1 METYPLG
8 GQIAQSG
15 QGSNPLVRGVKDAE
29 VLKVVATVTDE
40 QFAARALVRDWAR
53 NATSGPGGTAAI
65 RDVEQGKT
73 DAWRPVFSRLAE
85 LGIFGVAIPEESGGA
100 GGSIEDLCA
109 MVEEAAKALV
119 PGPVATTAL
128 ATLVVSDPDLLGAL
142 ASGER
147 FAGLALE
154 GEIEFDGATSKA
166 SGTLPFAL
174 GVAEGAVLLAPADGK
189 WLLID
194 TGGAGVQIEP
204 LAASDFSRPLA
215 RVVLN
220 SATATVVSDTRAR
233 VEELAA
239 TVLAAEAAGI
249 TRWSL
254 ETAVDYA
261 KVREQFGKPIGSFQ
275 AIKHICA
282 EMLCRAEQAEVAAAD
297 AARAAAEGDESQFS
311 IAAALAA
318 STGIAAVKA
327 NVKDCIQVLGG
338 IGCTWEHDAH
348 LYLRRAHAI
357 GRFLGGAETWL
368 RRITALTQAGVRRRL
383 EIDLTEVEDRRAEI
397 AAAVAQIA
405 ELPEEKRQAALAEA
419 GLQAPHWPAPY
430 GRGAGP
436 AEQLLIDQELTAA
449 GVARPD
455 LVIGWWAAP
464 TILEHGTPEQVE
476 RFVPGTTRGEFLWC
490 QLFSEP
496 GAGSDLAS
504 LRTKAVRTEGGW
516 NLTGQ
521 KVWTSAAHK
530 AKWGVCLARTD
541 PDAPKHKGI
550 TYFLVEMSSPG
561 IEIRPLREITGD
573 SLFNE
578 VFLDNVFVPDELVVG
593 EVNDGWRLARTT
605 LANERVAM
613 ANGTALGNPMEE
625 LLELLAELD
634 LDAAQQ
640 DRLGR
645 LIVTAQT
652 GALLDQRIAQL
663 AVGGQ
668 DPGAQSSVRK
678 LIGVRYR
685 QALAEFT
692 MDVSEGG
699 GLVDRRADGDRAVF
713 DFLNTR
719 CLTIAGG
726 TEQILLTVAA
736 ERLLGLPR

>member
-1 METYPLG
+1 
-8 GQIAQSG
+8 
-15 QGSNPLVRGVKDAE
+15 
-29 VLKVVATVTDE
+29 VVATVTDE
-40 QFAARALVRDWAR
+40 QFAARELVRDWAR
-53 NATSGPGGTAAI
+53 KGGTAAI
-65 RDVEQGKT
+65 REIERGNL
-73 DAWRPVFSRLAE
+73 DAWRPVFASLAE
-85 LGIFGVAIPEESGGA
+85 LGLFGVAVAEDCGGA

-109 MVEEAAKALV
+109 IVEEAAKALV
-119 PGPVATTAL
+119 AGPVATTAL
-128 ATLVVSDPDLLGAL
+128 ATLIVSEPELLGAL

-147 FAGLALE
+147 FAGVALE
-154 GEIEFDGATSKA
+154 GPEVSVQFDGETSRAT
-166 SGTLPFAL
+166 GTLPWVL
-174 GVAEGAVLLAPADGK
+174 GAAEGGVLILPAGGK
-189 WLLID
+189 TLLVD
-194 TGGAGVQIEP
+194 TGDDGVRIEP
-204 LAASDFSRPLA
+204 LQATDFSRPLA
-215 RVVLN
+215 KVVLT
-220 SATATVVSDTRAR
+220 SAPATVIAQSARR
-233 VEELAA
+233 VEELSA
-239 TVLAAEAAGI
+239 TVLAAEAAGV

-254 ETAVDYA
+254 DTAVAYA

-275 AIKHICA
+275 AVKHLCA

-297 AARAAAEGDESQFS
+297 AARAAADPDADQFS

-318 STGIAAVKA
+318 STGIAAAKA

-348 LYLRRAHAI
+348 LYLRRAHSI
-357 GRFLGGAETWL
+357 GRFLGGAERWL
-368 RRITALTQAGVRRRL
+368 RRITALTHAGVRRRL
-383 EIDLTEVEDRRAEI
+383 GIDLSGVEELRPEI
-397 AAAVAQIA
+397 AAAVAEVA
-405 ELPEEKRQAALAEA
+405 ALPQEKRQAPLAEA
-419 GLQAPHWPAPY
+419 GLLAPHWPAPY
-430 GRGAGP
+430 GRGASP
-436 AEQLLIDQELTAA
+436 AEQLLIDQEMSAA
-449 GVARPD
+449 GVVRPD

-476 RFVPGTTRGEFLWC
+476 RFVPATLRGEFLWC

-504 LRTKAVRTEGGW
+504 LRTKAVRGDGGW
-516 NLTGQ
+516 LLTGQ

-530 AKWGVCLARTD
+530 ARWGVCLARTD

-550 TYFLVEMSSPG
+550 TYFLVDMKSPG

-573 SLFNE
+573 ALFNE
-578 VFLDNVFVPDELVVG
+578 VFLDNVFVPDEMVVG
-593 EVNDGWRLARTT
+593 TVNDGWRLARTT
-605 LANERVAM
+605 LANERIAM
-613 ANGTALGNPMEE
+613 ASGTALGNPMEE
-625 LLELLAELD
+625 LLNLLAKTD
-634 LDAAQQ
+634 LDVAQQ

-652 GALLDQRIAQL
+652 GALLDQRIVQL

-685 QALAEFT
+685 QALAEYT

-699 GLVDRRADGDRAVF
+699 GLVQSRAVF

-726 TEQILLTVAA
+726 TEQILRTVAA

>member
-1 METYPLG
+1 
-8 GQIAQSG
+8 
-15 QGSNPLVRGVKDAE
+15 
-29 VLKVVATVTDE
+29 VVAIVTDE
-40 QFAARALVRDWAR
+40 QFAARELVRDWAR
-53 NATSGPGGTAAI
+53 NSASGQGGTTAI
-65 RDVEQGKT
+65 RLMEQGDA
-73 DAWRPVFSRLAE
+73 DAWRPVFAGLAE
-85 LGIFGVAIPEESGGA
+85 LGLFGVAVADDRGGA

-128 ATLVVSDPDLLGAL
+128 ASLVVDDPELLAAL
-142 ASGER
+142 ADGER
-147 FAGLALE
+147 FAGLAME
-154 GEIEFDGATSKA
+154 GRVKFDTATSRA
-166 SGTLPFAL
+166 SGSI
-174 GVAEGAVLLAPADGK
+174 GWVVGAADGGVLLLPTDGN
-189 WLLID
+189 WLLVD
-194 TGGAGVQIEP
+194 TASEGVQVEP
-204 LAASDFSRPLA
+204 LRATDFSRPLA
-215 RVVLN
+215 RVVLK
-220 SATATVVSDTRAR
+220 SAPATVIGQSGQRMRD
-233 VEELAA
+233 LAA
-239 TVLAAEAAGI
+239 TVLAAEAAGV

-254 ETAVDYA
+254 QTAVAYA

-275 AIKHICA
+275 AIKHLCA
-282 EMLCRAEQAEVAAAD
+282 EMLCRAEQAEVAASD
-297 AARAAAEGDESQFS
+297 AARAAGTAGDAEDDRQFS

-318 STGIAAVKA
+318 SVGIAAAKA

-348 LYLRRAHAI
+348 LYLRRAHGI
-357 GRFLGGAETWL
+357 GRFLGGAEHWL
-368 RRITALTQAGVRRRL
+368 RRITVLTQEGVRRRL
-383 EIDLTEVEDRRAEI
+383 GIDLSEVESQRSQI
-397 AAAVAQIA
+397 AAAVAEVA
-405 ELPEEKRQAALAEA
+405 ALPGEKRQAALAEA
-419 GLQAPHWPAPY
+419 GLQAPHWPVPY
-430 GRGAGP
+430 GRAASP
-436 AEQLLIDQELTAA
+436 AEQLLIDQELAAA
-449 GVARPD
+449 GVVRPD

-464 TILEHGTPEQVE
+464 TILEHGTPEQVQ
-476 RFVPGTTRGEFLWC
+476 RFVPATTRGEFLWC

-504 LRTKAVRTEGGW
+504 LRTKAVRSQDPAGGW
-516 NLTGQ
+516 LLTGQ

-530 AKWGVCLARTD
+530 ARWGVCLARTD

-550 TYFLVEMSSPG
+550 TYFLVDMTSPG

-578 VFLDNVFVPDELVVG
+578 VFLDNVFVPDEMVVG
-593 EVNDGWRLARTT
+593 TVNDGWRLARTT
-605 LANERVAM
+605 LANERIAM
-613 ANGTALGNPMEE
+613 ASGTALGNPMEE
-625 LLELLAELD
+625 LLKVLSEID
-634 LDAAQQ
+634 LDVAQQ

-645 LIVTAQT
+645 LIVLAQT

-663 AVGGQ
+663 AVGGR

-685 QALAEFT
+685 QALAEFM

-699 GLVDRRADGDRAVF
+699 GLVDSRAVF

>member
-1 METYPLG
+1 
-8 GQIAQSG
+8 
-15 QGSNPLVRGVKDAE
+15 
-29 VLKVVATVTDE
+29 VVATVTDE
-40 QFAARALVRDWAR
+40 QFAARELVRDWAR
-53 NATSGPGGTAAI
+53 NSPSGPGGTAAI
-65 RDVEQGKT
+65 RDIERGNA
-73 DAWRPVFSRLAE
+73 DAWRPVFSSLAE
-85 LGIFGVAIPEESGGA
+85 LGLFGVAVPEACGGA

-128 ATLVVSDPDLLGAL
+128 ATLLVSDPELLAAL

-147 FAGLALE
+147 FAGVALTGDVEFDRETSRASGAVGLAL
-154 GEIEFDGATSKA
+154 GAA
-166 SGTLPFAL
+166 DRG
-174 GVAEGAVLLAPADGK
+174 VLLLPADGK
-189 WLLID
+189 WLLVD
-194 TGGAGVQIEP
+194 ALGDGVLVEP
-204 LAASDFSRPLA
+204 LRATDFSRPLA
-215 RVVLN
+215 RVVLT
-220 SATATVVSDTRAR
+220 SAPASPVGLSRER
-233 VEELAA
+233 VENLTA
-239 TVLAAEAAGI
+239 TVLAAEAAGV

-254 ETAVDYA
+254 DTAVAYA

-275 AIKHICA
+275 AVKHLCA

-297 AARAAAEGDESQFS
+297 AARAAGDSDSRQFA

-318 STGIAAVKA
+318 SVGIAAAKA

-348 LYLRRAHAI
+348 LYLRRAHSI
-357 GRFLGGAETWL
+357 GRFLGGPERWL
-368 RRITALTQAGVRRRL
+368 RRITALTQDGVRRRL
-383 EIDLTEVEDRRAEI
+383 SLDLSDLDEVRGMRPEI
-397 AAAVAQIA
+397 AAAVAEVA
-405 ELPEEKRQAALAEA
+405 ALPEEKRQVALAEA
-419 GLQAPHWPAPY
+419 GLLAPHWPAPH
-430 GRGAGP
+430 GRGASP
-436 AEQLLIDQELTAA
+436 AEQLLIDQEMSAA
-449 GVARPD
+449 GVVRPD

-464 TILEHGTPEQVE
+464 TILEHGTPEQVQ
-476 RFVPGTTRGEFLWC
+476 RFVPATMRGEFLWC

-496 GAGSDLAS
+496 GAGSDLAA
-504 LRTKAVRTEGGW
+504 LRTKAVRAPAAEGGW
-516 NLTGQ
+516 LLTGQ

-530 AKWGVCLARTD
+530 ARWGVCLARTD

-550 TYFLVEMSSPG
+550 TYFLVDMKSPG

-578 VFLDNVFVPDELVVG
+578 VFLDNVFVPDEMVVG
-593 EVNDGWRLARTT
+593 TVNDGWRLARTT
-605 LANERVAM
+605 LANERIAM
-613 ANGTALGNPMEE
+613 ATGTALGNPMEE
-625 LLELLAELD
+625 LLKVLAQTD
-634 LDAAQQ
+634 LDVAQQ

-685 QALAEFT
+685 QALAEYM

-699 GLVDRRADGDRAVF
+699 GLVQNRAVF

>member
-1 METYPLG
+1 
-8 GQIAQSG
+8 
-15 QGSNPLVRGVKDAE
+15 
-29 VLKVVATVTDE
+29 VVATVTDE
-40 QFAARALVRDWAR
+40 QFAARELVRDWAR
-53 NATSGPGGTAAI
+53 NSASGPGGTAAI
-65 RDVEQGKT
+65 RDVEQGNA
-73 DAWRPVFSRLAE
+73 DAWRPVFSSLAE
-85 LGIFGVAIPEESGGA
+85 LGLFGVAVAEDCGGA

-128 ATLVVSDPDLLGAL
+128 ATLVVDDPELLAAL

-147 FAGLALE
+147 FAGVALDANVQ
-154 GEIEFDGATSKA
+154 FDTETSRA
-166 SGTLPFAL
+166 SGTVGWVL
-174 GVAEGAVLLAPADGK
+174 GAADGGVLLLPADGK
-189 WLLID
+189 WLLVD
-194 TGGAGVQIEP
+194 SKSDGVLVEP
-204 LAASDFSRPLA
+204 LRATDFSRPLA
-215 RVVLN
+215 RVELT
-220 SATATVVSDTRAR
+220 SAPATPVAESGRASRER
-233 VEELAA
+233 VENLTA
-239 TVLAAEAAGI
+239 TVLAAEAAGV
-249 TRWSL
+249 TRWAL
-254 ETAVDYA
+254 ETAVAYA

-275 AIKHICA
+275 AIKHLCA

-297 AARAAAEGDESQFS
+297 AARAAADSDDQQLAIATALAAGVG
-311 IAAALAA
+311 IAAA
-318 STGIAAVKA
+318 KA

-348 LYLRRAHAI
+348 LYLRRAHSI
-357 GRFLGGAETWL
+357 GRFLGGAERWL
-368 RRITALTQAGVRRRL
+368 RRITALTQAGERRRL
-383 EIDLTEVEDRRAEI
+383 GIDLTGVEGLRPEI
-397 AAAVAQIA
+397 AAAVADVA
-405 ELPEEKRQAALAEA
+405 ALPEAQRQAALAEA
-419 GLQAPHWPAPY
+419 GLLAPHWPAPY
-430 GRGAGP
+430 GRGASP
-436 AEQLLIDQELTAA
+436 AEQLLIDQEMSAA
-449 GVARPD
+449 GVVRPD

-464 TILEHGTPEQVE
+464 TILEHGTPEQVQ
-476 RFVPGTTRGEFLWC
+476 RFVPATMRGEFLWC

-504 LRTKAVRTEGGW
+504 LRTKAVRGDGGW
-516 NLTGQ
+516 LLTGQ

-530 AKWGVCLARTD
+530 ARWGVCLARTD

-550 TYFLVEMSSPG
+550 TYFLVDMTSPG

-573 SLFNE
+573 SLFSE
-578 VFLDNVFVPDELVVG
+578 VFLDNVFVPDEMVVSG
-593 EVNDGWRLARTT
+593 VNDGWRLARTT
-605 LANERVAM
+605 LANERIAM
-613 ANGTALGNPMEE
+613 ATGTALGNPMEE
-625 LLELLAELD
+625 LLKVLAEID
-634 LDAAQQ
+634 LDVAQQ

-685 QALAEFT
+685 QALAEYM
-692 MDVSEGG
+692 MDVTEGG
-699 GLVDRRADGDRAVF
+699 GLVENRAVH

>member
-1 METYPLG
+1 
-8 GQIAQSG
+8 
-15 QGSNPLVRGVKDAE
+15 
-29 VLKVVATVTDE
+29 VVAIVTDE
-40 QFAARALVRDWAR
+40 QFAARELVRAWAR
-53 NATSGPGGTAAI
+53 TSDSSEATRNVERGNA
-65 RDVEQGKT
+65 
-73 DAWRPVFSRLAE
+73 DAWRPVYARLAD
-85 LGIFGVAIPEESGGA
+85 LGLFGVAVPEDRGGA

-128 ATLVVSDPDLLGAL
+128 ATVVISEVISDPELLAAL
-142 ASGER
+142 ASGQR
-147 FAGLALE
+147 FAGTAID
-154 GEIEFDGATSKA
+154 GDVQFDAAASRA
-166 SGTLPFAL
+166 SGTVSWVL
-174 GVAEGAVLLAPADGK
+174 GAADGGVLLLPSGEN
-189 WLLID
+189 WLLVD
-194 TGGAGVQIEP
+194 TGSDGVQVEP
-204 LAASDFSRPLA
+204 LRATDFSRPLA
-215 RVVLN
+215 RVVLT
-220 SATATVVSDTRAR
+220 SAPATVVSVSRER
-233 VEELAA
+233 VENLAA
-239 TVLAAEAAGI
+239 AVLAAEAAGV
-249 TRWSL
+249 TRWAL
-254 ETAVDYA
+254 DTGVAYA

-275 AIKHICA
+275 AVKHLCA

-297 AARAAAEGDESQFS
+297 AARAAGDSSDSGARQFA

-318 STGIAAVKA
+318 SVGIAAAKA

-348 LYLRRAHAI
+348 LYLRRAHSI
-357 GRFLGGAETWL
+357 GRFLGGAERWL
-368 RRITALTQAGVRRRL
+368 RRITELTQDGVRRRL
-383 EIDLTEVEDRRAEI
+383 GIDLTGIESMRPQI
-397 AAAVAQIA
+397 ASAVAEVA
-405 ELPEEKRQAALAEA
+405 ALPEEKRQVALAEA

-430 GRGAGP
+430 GRGASP
-436 AEQLLIDQELTAA
+436 AEQLLIDQEMAAA
-449 GVARPD
+449 GVVRPD
-455 LVIGWWAAP
+455 LVVGWWAAP
-464 TILEHGTPEQVE
+464 TILEHGTPEQIE
-476 RFVPGTTRGEFLWC
+476 RFVPATMRGEFLWC

-504 LRTKAVRTEGGW
+504 LRTKAVRSQDPDGGW
-516 NLTGQ
+516 LLTGQ
-521 KVWTSAAHK
+521 KVWTSAAQK
-530 AKWGVCLARTD
+530 ARWGVCLARTD

-550 TYFLVEMSSPG
+550 TYFLMDMKSPG
-561 IEIRPLREITGD
+561 IEVRPLREITGD

-578 VFLDNVFVPDELVVG
+578 VFLENVFVPDEMVVG
-593 EVNDGWRLARTT
+593 TVNDGWRLARTT

-613 ANGTALGNPMEE
+613 ATGTALGNPMEE
-625 LLELLAELD
+625 LLKVLAEID
-634 LDAAQQ
+634 LDVAQQ

-645 LIVTAQT
+645 LIATAQT

-685 QALAEFT
+685 QALAEYM

-699 GLVDRRADGDRAVF
+699 GLVHNRAVY

>member
-1 METYPLG
+1 M
-8 GQIAQSG
+8 
-15 QGSNPLVRGVKDAE
+15 
-29 VLKVVATVTDE
+29 VATVTDE
-40 QFAARALVRDWAR
+40 QFAARELVRDWAR
-53 NATSGPGGTAAI
+53 NATSGPGGTVAI
-65 RDVEQGKT
+65 REVEQGNP
-73 DAWRPVFSRLAE
+73 DAWRAVFARLAD
-85 LGIFGVAIPEESGGA
+85 LGLFGVAVSEDAGGA

-119 PGPVATTAL
+119 PGPIATTAL
-128 ATLVVSDPDLLGAL
+128 ATLVVTDLEVLSAL

-154 GEIEFDGATSKA
+154 GDVQFDGAKV
-166 SGTLPFAL
+166 SGTVDFVL
-174 GVAEGAVLLAPADGK
+174 GGADGG
-189 WLLID
+189 LLLLPAGEEWVLVD
-194 TGGAGVQIEP
+194 TASDGVRLEP
-204 LAASDFSRPLA
+204 LQATDFSRPLA
-215 RVVLN
+215 RVVLT
-220 SATATVVSDTRAR
+220 SAPATPIDASRQR

-239 TVLAAEAAGI
+239 TVLAAEAAGV

-275 AIKHICA
+275 AIKHLCA
-282 EMLCRAEQAEVAAAD
+282 EMLCRAEQAEVAASD
-297 AARAAAEGDESQFS
+297 AARAARGAGAADERQFS

-318 STGIAAVKA
+318 GVAIPAVKA

-357 GRFLGGAETWL
+357 GRYLGGAQRWL
-368 RRITALTQAGVRRRL
+368 RRITELTQDGVRRRL
-383 EIDLTEVEDRRAEI
+383 SIDLTEVEDQRGELAATIAEI
-397 AAAVAQIA
+397 AA
-405 ELPEEKRQAALAEA
+405 LPAEKRQVALADA
-419 GLQAPHWPAPY
+419 GLQAPHWPKPY
-430 GRGAGP
+430 GRAASP
-436 AEQLLIDQELTAA
+436 AEQLLIDQELAAA
-449 GVARPD
+449 GVDRPD

-464 TILEHGTPEQVE
+464 TILEHGTPEQIE
-476 RFVPGTTRGEFLWC
+476 RFVPATTRGEFLWC

-504 LRTKAVRTEGGW
+504 LRTKAVRGEGGW
-516 NLTGQ
+516 LLTGQ

-530 AKWGVCLARTD
+530 AAWGVCLARTD

-550 TYFLVEMSSPG
+550 TYFLIDMKSPG
-561 IEIRPLREITGD
+561 IDIRPLREITGD

-578 VFLDNVFVPDELVVG
+578 VFLDNVFVPDEMVVG
-593 EVNDGWRLARTT
+593 TVNDGWRLARTT

-613 ANGTALGNPMEE
+613 ASGTALGNPMEE
-625 LLELLAELD
+625 LLELLVKRD
-634 LDAAQQ
+634 LDVAEQ

-645 LIVTAQT
+645 LIILAQT

-685 QALAEFT
+685 QTLAEFT
-692 MDVSEGG
+692 MDVAEGG

>member
-1 METYPLG
+1 
-8 GQIAQSG
+8 
-15 QGSNPLVRGVKDAE
+15 
-29 VLKVVATVTDE
+29 VVATVTDE
-40 QFAARALVRDWAR
+40 QFAARELVRDWAR
-53 NATSGPGGTAAI
+53 NATSGPGGTVAI
-65 RDVEQGKT
+65 REVEQGNP
-73 DAWRPVFSRLAE
+73 DAWRAVFARLAD
-85 LGIFGVAIPEESGGA
+85 LGLFGVAVSEDAGGA

-119 PGPVATTAL
+119 PGPIATTAL
-128 ATLVVSDPDLLGAL
+128 ATLVVTDLEVLSAL

-154 GEIEFDGATSKA
+154 GDVQFDGAKV
-166 SGTLPFAL
+166 SGTVDFVL
-174 GVAEGAVLLAPADGK
+174 GGADGG
-189 WLLID
+189 LLLLPAGEEWVLVD
-194 TGGAGVQIEP
+194 TASDGVRLEP
-204 LAASDFSRPLA
+204 LQATDFSRPLA
-215 RVVLN
+215 RVVLT
-220 SATATVVSDTRAR
+220 SAPATPIDASRQR

-239 TVLAAEAAGI
+239 TVLAAEAAGV

-275 AIKHICA
+275 AIKHLCA
-282 EMLCRAEQAEVAAAD
+282 EMLCRAEQAEVAASD
-297 AARAAAEGDESQFS
+297 AARAARGAGAADERQFS

-318 STGIAAVKA
+318 GVAIPAVKA

-357 GRFLGGAETWL
+357 GRYLGGAQRWL
-368 RRITALTQAGVRRRL
+368 RRITELTQDGVRRRL
-383 EIDLTEVEDRRAEI
+383 SIDLTEVEDQRGELAATIAEI
-397 AAAVAQIA
+397 AA
-405 ELPEEKRQAALAEA
+405 LPAEKRQVALADA
-419 GLQAPHWPAPY
+419 GLQAPHWPKPY
-430 GRGAGP
+430 GRAASP
-436 AEQLLIDQELTAA
+436 AEQLLIDQELAAA
-449 GVARPD
+449 GVDRPD

-464 TILEHGTPEQVE
+464 TILEHGTPEQIE
-476 RFVPGTTRGEFLWC
+476 RFVPATTRGEFLWC

-504 LRTKAVRTEGGW
+504 LRTKAVRGEGGW
-516 NLTGQ
+516 LLTGQ

-530 AKWGVCLARTD
+530 AAWGVCLARTD

-550 TYFLVEMSSPG
+550 TYFLIDMKSPG
-561 IEIRPLREITGD
+561 IDIRPLREITGD

-578 VFLDNVFVPDELVVG
+578 VFLDNVFVPDEMVVG
-593 EVNDGWRLARTT
+593 TVNDGWRLARTT

-613 ANGTALGNPMEE
+613 ASGTALGNPMEE
-625 LLELLAELD
+625 LLELLVKRD
-634 LDAAQQ
+634 LDVAEQ

-645 LIVTAQT
+645 LIILAQT

-685 QALAEFT
+685 QTLAEFT
-692 MDVSEGG
+692 MDVAEGG